1 MEETM
6 ADRLTDAITNK
17 ALVQRLNEMSRGNPE
32 LTLSEAINN
41 IQEDLADKQIAIDTN
56 GY

>member
-1 MEETM
+1 MV
-6 ADRLTDAITNK
+6 DRLTDSFGNK

-41 IQEDLADKQIAIDTN
+41 IQEDLADEQIVIDTN